1 MINYNVRLVLECE
14 VYEWINSSNVIL
26 KNNLDCFWFD
36 KGVISIL
43 NRYVFFKNW

>member
-14 VYEWINSSNVIL
+14 VYEWINSSNVI